1 MTGLISINHRLAG
14 VDERSAFALSEG
26 EASMLVEDWIACGL
40 LTGAVVLST
49 CNRVEIY
56 YSAEDGC
63 ASASERRLI
72 DSFLRNLE
80 LSPRYAQYLECKRD
94 EDVYRHL
101 FRLAAGLE
109 SIVVGETQILG
120 QLKEAYRM
128 ASLAGHC
135 PGSMARLFHRAFEVA
150 KRVRSE
156 YLVSA
161 TPHSAGSAAVEQML
175 RILPQPRQ
183 TLIVGAGL
191 IADTVC
197 EHLRHHG
204 ISNIVV
210 YNRTRERAERFASQH
225 PELRIACEG
234 ELTRELLDAEAVLVA
249 TSAPSPIIKAEDFA
263 PEGPHPTLFIDLAV
277 PRNIAPEVGDIEGV
291 TLISIDELTE
301 LGASLDLVQL
311 EQIDSIIEEYIL
323 LHKQWVEGAQ
333 LREAIGSIQQTASRL
348 LDKELSLLPSQ
359 LSPEEREL
367 IKQWDEHLRTTYT
380 TAIVAA
386 LREVSDEG
394 RKRKYPEALKAVFD
408 HIQNKLHD

>member
-1 MTGLISINHRLAG
+1 MIGLISINHRLAG

-56 YSAEDGC
+56 YSAEDSC

-80 LSPRYAQYLECKRD
+80 LSPRYAHYLECKRD
-94 EDVYRHL
+94 EEVYRHL

-128 ASLAGHC
+128 ASLSGHC

-161 TPHSAGSAAVEQML
+161 TPHSAGSAAVEQL
-175 RILPQPRQ
+175 LQVLPQPRQ
-183 TLIVGAGL
+183 ILIVGAGL
-191 IADTVC
+191 IADTIC

-204 ISNIVV
+204 QKNIVV
-210 YNRTRERAERFASQH
+210 YNRTRERAERFAAQH
-225 PELRIACEG
+225 PEVRIACEG
-234 ELTRELLDAEAVLVA
+234 ELATELHAADAVLVA
-249 TSAPSPIIKAEDFA
+249 TSAPSPIIKATDFA
-263 PEGPHPTLFIDLAV
+263 SERLHPAILIDLAV
-277 PRNIAPEVGDIEGV
+277 PRNIAPEVGDIEGI
-291 TLISIDELTE
+291 TLISIDDLTE
-301 LGASLDLVQL
+301 LGATLDLVQL
-311 EQIDSIIEEYIL
+311 EQIDNIIEEYIL

-333 LREAIGSIQQTASRL
+333 LRDAIATIQQTSSRL
-348 LDKELSLLPSQ
+348 LDKELAQLPSQ
-359 LSPEEREL
+359 LSLQEREL

-380 TAIVAA
+380 TAIVAS
-386 LREVSDEG
+386 LREISDEG
-394 RKRKYPEALKAVFD
+394 KKRKYPEVMKAVFD
-408 HIQNKLHD
+408 HIQTKLHD